1 MELLQVDTL
10 EETFQKLESYAR
22 GDGPRGAGLAM
33 ETETIPFWQGSGRVL
48 AENILSREDIPPA
61 PRSVM
66 DGYAVC
72 SVDTTGASEGLPV
85 FLRVTQEV
93 EMGKLLYGKIGSG
106 ECAAIPT
113 GGFLPAGCDA
123 VVMEEYCETFG
134 ADQIAVYT
142 AVSPGRN
149 LVQTGDDVK
158 KGETVLPR
166 GKRLQAA
173 DLGVLAAIGKT
184 EIPVYRP
191 WRVHILSTGDEI
203 VDPQEPLRAGKM
215 RDVNSYTLSC
225 MAQAYGF
232 KTSFELLPDDEEML
246 ETRVREAMHACDLVI
261 VSGGSS
267 QGKKD
272 ATAKVIRKLASA
284 GVLTHG
290 IAVKPGKPTVLG
302 FDEPTRCALLGLP
315 GHPVAAALLFDLLA
329 GRLWKQLSGE
339 EKTEKPR
346 FLYGTLSMNLPASP
360 GRETLQLVRV
370 YEEDT
375 EETEYAENAE
385 SAGSG
390 KTLRVVPI
398 LGKSG
403 MIRTLS
409 EADGYLVMERDEEGL
424 KQGAMV
430 KVQLF

>member
-1 MELLQVDTL
+1 MELLKVDTL
-10 EETFQKLESYAR
+10 EEAFQKLAVYAC
-22 GDGPRGAGLAM
+22 GGGPRSAGMRM
-33 ETETIPFWQGSGRVL
+33 EPETIPFWQGAGRVL
-48 AENILSREDIPPA
+48 AEDIRCTEDIPPA

-66 DGYAVC
+66 DGYAVR
-72 SVDTTGASEGLPV
+72 SADTAGASESLPV
-85 FLRVTQEV
+85 FLHLTQEV
-93 EMGKLLYGKIGSG
+93 AMGSLPKGRIGSG

-134 ADQIAVYT
+134 TDQIVVYT

-149 LVQTGDDVK
+149 LVQAGDDMR

-173 DLGVLAAIGKT
+173 DLGVLAAVGKIR
-184 EIPVYRP
+184 IPVYRP

-203 VDPQEPLRAGKM
+203 VDPRETLEAGRM
-215 RDVNSYTLSC
+215 RDVNSYTLSGL
-225 MAQAYGF
+225 AQAYGF
-232 KTSFELLPDDEEML
+232 EISFELLPDDEETLQRRM
-246 ETRVREAMHACDLVI
+246 RKAMCLCDLVV

-272 ATAKVIRKLASA
+272 ATAKVIGNLASS

-290 IAVKPGKPTVLG
+290 IAIKPGKPTILG
-302 FDEPTRCALLGLP
+302 FDEPTRCALIGLP
-315 GHPVAAALLFDLLA
+315 GHPVAASLLFDLLA
-329 GRLWKQLSGE
+329 GRLWKQLSE
-339 EKTEKPR
+339 EERSGKPR
-346 FLYGTLSMNLPASP
+346 FLYGILAANLPASP

-370 YEEDT
+370 LEKAAG
-375 EETEYAENAE
+375 ETGCAENAE
-385 SAGSG
+385 SVSGG
-390 KTLRVVPI
+390 KTLLVVPI

-403 MIRTLS
+403 LIRTLS
-409 EADGYLVMERDEEGL
+409 EADGYLVMERNEEGL
-424 KQGAMV
+424 QQGSTV